1 MNLGGNAV
9 KFTQRGGVT
18 IQAKVVAEDG
28 RNVTLDFAITD
39 TGIGIPK
46 DKQSILFSPFT
57 QVDGSTTRK
66 YGGSGLGLAICR
78 QLVNLMGGQI
88 GIKSEEGKGST
99 FWFRV
104 VFEKAPAT
112 EANKPQALAGLQ
124 SLKALVV
131 DDQETNRLLV
141 TTLLKSWGLRFAEAM
156 DGEKA
161 LAALREAAHDGDPF
175 RIALVDMLMPILDG
189 AELGR
194 RIKADPEIRETR
206 LIMMTSLGQRG
217 DAARLEEIGF
227 SGYLTKPVRQSQLRE
242 CLELVMG
249 RTASGAEKLGL
260 VTRHTIA
267 ELRKRRVRILL
278 AEDNPTNQMLALKI
292 MEKMGYRAD
301 AVANGREALEA
312 LRATHYDLVLMD
324 CQMPEMDGF
333 EAARCIRSKESG
345 VPDPGIPIIA
355 LTAHAMK
362 GDRER
367 CVAAGMNDYLAKPFR
382 PEELARALDRW
393 LGKAADDRDADGA
406 LAKTSPTV
414 QPGETSAKQTGSP
427 PNLASVG
434 EMVFDRDGFMS
445 RIMGD
450 VELARALTEGFLAD
464 IPAQIELL
472 KAAVAS
478 GDGRLAG
485 QLGHRIKGAAA
496 NMGGIGLQRLAHSM
510 ELAGKEGALKKLEA
524 LMPQVVEQF
533 EFLRGALE
541 KAWSP

>member
-1 MNLGGNAV
+1 
-9 KFTQRGGVT
+9 
-18 IQAKVVAEDG
+18 
-28 RNVTLDFAITD
+28 
-39 TGIGIPK
+39 
-46 DKQSILFSPFT
+46 
-57 QVDGSTTRK
+57 
-66 YGGSGLGLAICR
+66 
-78 QLVNLMGGQI
+78 
-88 GIKSEEGKGST
+88 
-99 FWFRV
+99 
-104 VFEKAPAT
+104 
-112 EANKPQALAGLQ
+112 
-124 SLKALVV
+124 V

-227 SGYLTKPVRQSQLRE
+227 SGYLTKPIRQSQLRE

-312 LRATHYDLVLMD
+312 LRTTPYDLVLMD

-333 EAARCIRSKESG
+333 EATRRLREREQGQGKRL
-345 VPDPGIPIIA
+345 PIIA
-355 LTAHAMK
+355 MTANAMK
-362 GDRER
+362 GDREI
-367 CVAAGMNDYLAKPFR
+367 CLEAGMDDYVPKPVH
-382 PEELARALDRW
+382 EEDLRAVLDRQQ
-393 LGKAADDRDADGA
+393 G
-406 LAKTSPTV
+406 
-414 QPGETSAKQTGSP
+414 
-427 PNLASVG
+427 
-434 EMVFDRDGFMS
+434 
-445 RIMGD
+445 
-450 VELARALTEGFLAD
+450 
-464 IPAQIELL
+464 
-472 KAAVAS
+472 
-478 GDGRLAG
+478 
-485 QLGHRIKGAAA
+485 
-496 NMGGIGLQRLAHSM
+496 
-510 ELAGKEGALKKLEA
+510 
-524 LMPQVVEQF
+524 
-533 EFLRGALE
+533 
-541 KAWSP
+541 